1 MSDLVTYLPI
11 LSPIIFVQ
19 VVLALTALVHVL
31 KHPDYRFGNKAVW
44 ILVVLFIQ
52 IIGPVV
58 YFIFGKGEE

>member
-11 LSPIIFVQ
+11 LSPIILVQ

-31 KHPDYRFGNKAVW
+31 KHPHYRFGNKAVW

>member
-11 LSPIIFVQ
+11 LSPIILVQ